1 MNRKLPFILLALLL
15 MSSGCSNNESQ
26 PAPAQAPN
34 QTSRQTP
41 QTQPTSILR
50 TVSPVEAQQLISSRK
65 DLLLIDVR
73 NQNELSQGAIA
84 GSQLLPF
91 WNIMKNNHSIPKD
104 RPLLLICAVGGRS
117 YGAGQILSRQGYP
130 EIYNLK
136 GGIDAWKRAGLP
148 LQY

>member
-1 MNRKLPFILLALLL
+1 MNRKLPFILLALLV
-15 MSSGCSNNESQ
+15 MSGGCSNNDTQ

-34 QTSRQTP
+34 QT
-41 QTQPTSILR
+41 QPASILR
-50 TVSPVEAQQLISSRK
+50 TVSPAEAQQLMSSRK